1 MQATTFGEIRADFRS
16 DLRANRL
23 PNTTEL
29 AEWRNRVSAA
39 RCPLPLSKTVEPRAH
54 AGSVV
59 TTTPAA
65 AASPAAGN
73 SGRAVEHRSPALPA
87 STAGAANG

>member
-1 MQATTFGEIRADFRS
+1 MHLTTRAQLRADWRA

-23 PNTTEL
+23 PNTAEL

-39 RCPLPLSKTVEPRAH
+39 RCPLPHSETVEPRAH
-54 AGSVV
+54 AGSAV
-59 TTTPAA
+59 TTKPVA

-73 SGRAVEHRSPALPA
+73 SGRAVEHRAPALPA
-87 STAGAANG
+87 FYSEGAE